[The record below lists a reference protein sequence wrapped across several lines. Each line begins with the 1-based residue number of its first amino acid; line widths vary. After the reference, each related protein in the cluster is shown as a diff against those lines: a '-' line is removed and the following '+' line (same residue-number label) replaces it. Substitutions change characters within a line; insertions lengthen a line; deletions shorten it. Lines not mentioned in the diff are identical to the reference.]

1 MGTDENFVEFSH
13 TLQSWSDHFQDFISA
28 FRALHFVKTRLYI
41 LQFSDSKQLHRS
53 QILTSYIDTELELL
67 LHHPETFENV
77 PSSTFRWTGTLV
89 ELVELIYGMQ
99 EMRCID
105 DGEVPINKLFA
116 FFDELFGM
124 EINTLGYTFR
134 FKNPKNPIRTLRL
147 YASGLN
153 LYTFTR
159 YQGVDPEINF
169 NGLTPGVDYV
179 AGYPTTRTFTF
190 GVKLGF

>member
-1 MGTDENFVEFSH
+1 MLWENFARGADHNFPRSILRNKYNHYVATAPAYVRYYVE
-13 TLQSWSDHFQDFISA
+13 DGD
-28 FRALHFVKTRLYI
+28 FVK
-41 LQFSDSKQLHRS
+41 
-53 QILTSYIDTELELL
+53 ID
-67 LHHPETFENV
+67 N
-77 PSSTFRWTGTLV
+77 
-89 ELVELIYGMQ
+89 I
-99 EMRCID
+99 
-105 DGEVPINKLFA
+105 
-116 FFDELFGM
+116 
-124 EINTLGYTFR
+124 TLGYTFR

>member
-1 MGTDENFVEFSH
+1 MLEIRDIYKTFNPGTINEK
-13 TLQSWSDHFQDFISA
+13 
-28 FRALHFVKTRLYI
+28 RALRGVSLTLEDGDFVK
-41 LQFSDSKQLHRS
+41 
-53 QILTSYIDTELELL
+53 ID
-67 LHHPETFENV
+67 N
-77 PSSTFRWTGTLV
+77 
-89 ELVELIYGMQ
+89 I
-99 EMRCID
+99 
-105 DGEVPINKLFA
+105 
-116 FFDELFGM
+116 
-124 EINTLGYTFR
+124 TLGYTFR